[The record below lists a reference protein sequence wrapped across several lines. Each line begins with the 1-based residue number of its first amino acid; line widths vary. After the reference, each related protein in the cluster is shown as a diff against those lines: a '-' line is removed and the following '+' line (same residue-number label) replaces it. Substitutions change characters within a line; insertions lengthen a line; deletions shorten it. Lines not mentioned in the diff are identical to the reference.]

1 MRRLRLAAG
10 DTFRSLHIRNYRLFF
25 VGQLTSQAGTW
36 MQMVAVIWVTLQL
49 TDSGFALGL
58 VSAAQFLP
66 VLVFGAWGGVIA
78 DRVDHLRFM
87 LATQMA
93 FTLISAAFAGLILTD
108 RLNIWA
114 IYALSLAFG
123 FVTAMDNPVRRTL
136 VVDLVGPDDVPNAVA
151 LNSSLMTGSRVIGPS
166 IAGAL
171 ITGVGVEWCF
181 IVNFLTYL
189 AVLFALARMDRSTI
203 RSSPKIAKSDG
214 QLREGFRYVWNEP
227 KLRLPI
233 LLLAIVGT
241 LAFEF
246 QVTLP
251 LFAERTLGGNDTTFT
266 WLYSV
271 MSLGSMVGALSIAR
285 RRDVSTQLLAW
296 SAIWLGVSMGLLAL
310 APNFVLAL
318 IAVVPV
324 GVATIVMI
332 SGANAV
338 VQLRATPEMRGRVLA
353 LTAVVFIGSTPIGGP
368 IAGWVSE
375 RFGASAGIW
384 LGAVASL
391 AAGVWTLREL
401 NRLGITPPHLEQSE
415 TERSA
420 DDPASSFAPA
430 GARPPHPLRAVDA
443 GSHSGSPAR
452 SSSRRPRS

>member
-1 MRRLRLAAG
+1 MTRLGSAAG
-10 DTFRSLHIRNYRLFF
+10 DTFRSLRIPNFRLFF
-25 VGQLTSQAGTW
+25 LGQLTSQTGTW
-36 MQMVAVIWVTLQL
+36 MQSIAIIWVVLQR
-49 TDSGFALGL
+49 TDDGFALGL

-78 DRVDHLRFM
+78 DRVDHHRFM
-87 LATQMA
+87 LGTQVA
-93 FTLISAAFAGLILTD
+93 FTVISAAFAGLILTD
-108 RLNIWA
+108 RLNIVA
-114 IYALSLAFG
+114 IYALSLVFG

-151 LNSSLMTGSRVIGPS
+151 LNSSLMTGSRVVGPS
-166 IAGAL
+166 VAGAL
-171 ITGVGVEWCF
+171 IAGVGVEWCF
-181 IVNFLTYL
+181 IVNFVTYL
-189 AVLFALARMDRSTI
+189 VVLIALARMDTSKI
-203 RSSPKIAKSDG
+203 RSSPKIAKSGG
-214 QLREGFRYVWNEP
+214 QLREGFRYVWHEP

-233 LLLAIVGT
+233 LLLAVVGT

-266 WLYSV
+266 WIYSV

-285 RRDVSTQLLAW
+285 RRDVSTHLLAW
-296 SAIWLGVSMGLLAL
+296 AAIWLGVSMGLLAL
-310 APNFVLAL
+310 APNFVLTL
-318 IAVVPV
+318 IAVIPV

-338 VQLRATPEMRGRVLA
+338 VQLRTTPEMRGRVLA
-353 LTAVVFIGSTPIGGP
+353 LTAVVFLGSTPIGGP

-391 AAGVWTLREL
+391 LAGIWTLREL
-401 NRLGITPPHLEQSE
+401 HRLGIKPPHLESKDE
-415 TERSA
+415 LEPDR
-420 DDPASSFAPA
+420 APIIT
-430 GARPPHPLRAVDA
+430 RT
-443 GSHSGSPAR
+443 
-452 SSSRRPRS
+452 

>member
-1 MRRLRLAAG
+1 MTRLRLAAG
-10 DTFRSLHIRNYRLFF
+10 DTFRSLRIRNFRLFF
-25 VGQLTSQAGTW
+25 LGQLTSQAGTW
-36 MQMVAVIWVTLQL
+36 MQMIAVIWVVLQR
-49 TDSGFALGL
+49 TDDGFSLGL

-87 LATQMA
+87 LGTQVA
-93 FTLISAAFAGLILTD
+93 FTVISATFAGLILTD

-114 IYALSLAFG
+114 VYVLSLAFG

-151 LNSSLMTGSRVIGPS
+151 LNSSLMTGSRVVGPA

-181 IVNFLTYL
+181 IVNFVTYL
-189 AVLFALARMDRSTI
+189 AVLVALARMDRSKI
-203 RSSPKIAKSDG
+203 RSSPKIARSSG
-214 QLREGFRYVWNEP
+214 QLREGFRYVWREP

-233 LLLAIVGT
+233 LLLAVVGT

-251 LFAERTLGGNDTTFT
+251 LFAERALGGNDTTFT

-285 RRDVSTQLLAW
+285 RRDVSTHLLAW
-296 SAIWLGVSMGLLAL
+296 AAIWLGVSMALLAL
-310 APNFVLAL
+310 APNFTLAL

-338 VQLRATPEMRGRVLA
+338 VQLRATSEMRGRVLA

-384 LGAVASL
+384 LGAGASVL
-391 AAGVWTLREL
+391 AGLWTLREL
-401 NRLGITPPHLEQSE
+401 KRLGITPPHLEAATGVE
-415 TERSA
+415 SA
-420 DDPASSFAPA
+420 SGNASIT
-430 GARPPHPLRAVDA
+430 RT
-443 GSHSGSPAR
+443 
-452 SSSRRPRS
+452 

>member
-1 MRRLRLAAG
+1 MTGLRFAAG
-10 DTFRSLHIRNYRLFF
+10 DTFRSLRIRNFRLFF
-25 VGQLTSQAGTW
+25 IGQLTSQAGTW
-36 MQMVAVIWVTLQL
+36 MQMIAIIWVVLKR
-49 TDSGFALGL
+49 TDNGFALGL

-78 DRVDHLRFM
+78 DRVDHHRFM
-87 LATQMA
+87 LGTQVA
-93 FTLISAAFAGLILTD
+93 FTVISAGFAGLILTD

-114 IYALSLAFG
+114 IYALSVAFG

-136 VVDLVGPDDVPNAVA
+136 VVDLVDPDDVPNAVA
-151 LNSSLMTGSRVIGPS
+151 LNSSLMTGSRVVGPS
-166 IAGAL
+166 VAGAL

-181 IVNFLTYL
+181 IVNFVTYL
-189 AVLFALARMDRSTI
+189 AVLIALARMDRSKI
-203 RSSPKIAKSDG
+203 RTSPKIVRSGG
-214 QLREGFRYVWNEP
+214 QLREGFRYVWHEP

-233 LLLAIVGT
+233 LLLAVVGT

-251 LFAERTLGGNDTTFT
+251 LFAERALGGNDTTFT

-285 RRDVSTQLLAW
+285 RRDVSTHLLAW
-296 SAIWLGVSMGLLAL
+296 AAIWLGASMALLAL
-310 APNFVLAL
+310 APNFVLAM

-324 GVATIVMI
+324 GIATIVMI

-338 VQLRATPEMRGRVLA
+338 VQLRATSEMRGRVLA
-353 LTAVVFIGSTPIGGP
+353 LTAVVFLGSTPIGGP

-384 LGAVASL
+384 LGAAASL
-391 AAGVWTLREL
+391 AAGLWTLREL
-401 NRLGITPPHLEQSE
+401 KRLGIQPPHLEVGVTPE
-415 TERSA
+415 PGA
-420 DDPASSFAPA
+420 APA
-430 GARPPHPLRAVDA
+430 VT
-443 GSHSGSPAR
+443 R
-452 SSSRRPRS
+452 S

>member
-1 MRRLRLAAG
+1 MTRLRLAAG
-10 DTFRSLHIRNYRLFF
+10 DTFRSLRIRNFRLFF
-25 VGQLTSQAGTW
+25 LGQLTSQAGTW
-36 MQMVAVIWVTLQL
+36 MQMIAVIWVVLQR
-49 TDSGFALGL
+49 TDDGFSLGL

-87 LATQMA
+87 LGTQVA
-93 FTLISAAFAGLILTD
+93 FTVISATFAGLILTD

-114 IYALSLAFG
+114 IYVLSLAFG

-151 LNSSLMTGSRVIGPS
+151 LNSSLMTGSRVVGPA

-181 IVNFLTYL
+181 IVNFVTYL
-189 AVLFALARMDRSTI
+189 AVLVALARMDRSKI
-203 RSSPKIAKSDG
+203 RSSPKIARSSG
-214 QLREGFRYVWNEP
+214 QLREGFRYVWREP

-233 LLLAIVGT
+233 LLLAVVGT

-251 LFAERTLGGNDTTFT
+251 LFAERALGGNDTTFT

-285 RRDVSTQLLAW
+285 RRDVSTHLLAW
-296 SAIWLGVSMGLLAL
+296 AAIWLGVSMALLAL
-310 APNFVLAL
+310 APNFTLAL

-338 VQLRATPEMRGRVLA
+338 VQLRATSEMRGRVLA

-384 LGAVASL
+384 LGAGASVL
-391 AAGVWTLREL
+391 AGLWTLREL
-401 NRLGITPPHLEQSE
+401 KRLGITPPHLEAATGVE
-415 TERSA
+415 SA
-420 DDPASSFAPA
+420 SGNASIT
-430 GARPPHPLRAVDA
+430 RT
-443 GSHSGSPAR
+443 
-452 SSSRRPRS
+452 

>member
-1 MRRLRLAAG
+1 MKRFRLAAS
-10 DTFRSLHIRNYRLFF
+10 DTFRSLSIRNYRLFF

-36 MQMVAVIWVTLQL
+36 MQMIAVIWVTLQI

-58 VSAAQFLP
+58 VTAAQFLP
-66 VLVFGAWGGVIA
+66 VLVFGPWGGVIA
-78 DRVDHLRFM
+78 DRVDHHRFM
-87 LATQMA
+87 LGTQAA
-93 FTLISAAFAGLILTD
+93 FTVVAAAFAGLVVTD
-108 RLNIWA
+108 RLGMGA

-123 FVTAMDNPVRRTL
+123 FITAMDNPVRRTL

-181 IVNFLTYL
+181 IVNFVTYL
-189 AVLFALARMDRSTI
+189 VVLFALARMDRSKI
-203 RSSPKIAKSDG
+203 RSSPKIPKQRG
-214 QLREGFRYVWNEP
+214 QLREGFRYVRSEP
-227 KLRLPI
+227 RLRLPI
-233 LLLAIVGT
+233 VLLAVVGT

-251 LFAERTLGGNDTTFT
+251 LFAERALGGDDTTFT

-285 RRDVSTQLLAW
+285 RRDVSTHLLAW

-318 IAVVPV
+318 LAVVPV

-338 VQLRATPEMRGRVLA
+338 IQLRATPEMRGRVLA
-353 LTAVVFIGSTPIGGP
+353 LTAVVFLGSTPIGGP

-375 RFGASAGIW
+375 QFGPSAGIW

-391 AAGVWTLREL
+391 LAGVWTLREL
-401 NRLGITPPHLEQSE
+401 DRLGIRPPHLEE
-415 TERSA
+415 HGPERVGNEA
-420 DDPASSFAPA
+420 DTSVASSVT
-430 GARPPHPLRAVDA
+430 RA
-443 GSHSGSPAR
+443 
-452 SSSRRPRS
+452 